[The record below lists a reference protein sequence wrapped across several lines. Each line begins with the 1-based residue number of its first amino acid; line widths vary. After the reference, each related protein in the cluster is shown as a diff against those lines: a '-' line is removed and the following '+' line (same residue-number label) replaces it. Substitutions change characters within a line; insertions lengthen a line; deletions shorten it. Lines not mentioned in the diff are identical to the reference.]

1 MTSQSPNVASI
12 EVISP
17 GRINLIGEHTDY
29 NDGYVL
35 PAAVQLHVYVHLRRN
50 NSENKC
56 TLFSN
61 TLQAGLEADL
71 ENLQPGKGWE
81 NYVLGVLSEV
91 KKRTPKLRG
100 FDGRLDSDLPA
111 GAGLSSSA
119 ALECGLAFGL
129 NELFNLNLS
138 PMEIIRLSQLAEHRF
153 AGTQCGILDQFACVM
168 GRKDHFILLDC
179 RSMEYY
185 YLPSNLGDYQLLLI
199 NSKISHSHSES
210 GYNQRLKECQK
221 GVAILQERF
230 PGIRSLRDASLEHL
244 QAVRDTLPQTIFRRC
259 RYVIEEN
266 ARVLKAV
273 ECLEHG
279 DLEALGNL
287 LTQTHRGLQKLY
299 EVSCPELDFLV
310 ENANTLPGVLGARMM
325 GGGFGGC
332 CLIMVHRDAFAE
344 VQKHLLSAYFR
355 SFDLKAEP
363 LEVRLGD
370 GVRLRS

>member
-210 GYNQRLKECQK
+210 GYNQRRKECQK

-287 LTQTHRGLQKLY
+287 LTQTHRGLQELY

>member
-1 MTSQSPNVASI
+1 MTSQSSSVASI

-221 GVAILQERF
+221 GVAILQEHF

>member
-1 MTSQSPNVASI
+1 MTSQSSSVASI

-210 GYNQRLKECQK
+210 GYNQRRKECQK

>member
-1 MTSQSPNVASI
+1 MTSQSSNVASI

-35 PAAVQLHVYVHLRRN
+35 PAAVQLQVYVHLRRN

-56 TLFSN
+56 NVFSN
-61 TLQAGLEADL
+61 TLQAGLVADL

-91 KKRTPKLRG
+91 KKRTHKLRG
-100 FDGRLDSDLPA
+100 FDARLDSDLPV

-129 NELFNLNLS
+129 NELFSLNLS

-179 RSMEYY
+179 RSMEYR

-199 NSKISHSHSES
+199 NSRISHSHAES
-210 GYNQRLKECQK
+210 GYNQRRKECQA
-221 GVAILQERF
+221 GVALLRERF
-230 PGIRSLRDASLEHL
+230 PEIRSLRDASLEQL
-244 QAVRDTLPQTIFRRC
+244 QAVGDTLPQTIFRRC

-266 ARVLKAV
+266 ARVLKAAQY
-273 ECLEHG
+273 LERG

-287 LTQTHRGLQKLY
+287 LTQTHRGLQELY
-299 EVSCPELDFLV
+299 EVSCPEVDFLV
-310 ENANTLPGVLGARMM
+310 ENANALPGVLGARMM

-332 CLIMVHRDAFAE
+332 CLIMVHGDALAE
-344 VQKHLLSAYFR
+344 VRKHLLSAYFG